1 MCFNRKKS
9 LNSQTNSGRHAMSSN
24 KTLNEIISLLL
35 TELRPR
41 NAQGPATSDILCRL
55 RASSD
60 EVGRNVTMLP
70 CWCCPKWNKVE
81 TMKTNIHIK
90 NGLANGRCS
99 HLVFWGAFV
108 GRAGQVIPFG
118 QVSRYTAV
126 RPARFPL
133 QLQQGG
139 LASVPATPGR
149 KGAAQ
154 WSQRDFR

>member
-9 LNSQTNSGRHAMSSN
+9 LNSQTNSGRHAKSSY

-81 TMKTNIHIK
+81 TIKTNIYHK
-90 NGLANGRCS
+90 QWQMFSPGLLRSVRWSCWSGDT
-99 HLVFWGAFV
+99 FWPSI
-108 GRAGQVIPFG
+108 QVH
-118 QVSRYTAV
+118 R
-126 RPARFPL
+126 RPSGSISFAI
-133 QLQQGG
+133 
-139 LASVPATPGR
+139 ATRRPC
-149 KGAAQ
+149 
-154 WSQRDFR
+154 FRSSYSWA